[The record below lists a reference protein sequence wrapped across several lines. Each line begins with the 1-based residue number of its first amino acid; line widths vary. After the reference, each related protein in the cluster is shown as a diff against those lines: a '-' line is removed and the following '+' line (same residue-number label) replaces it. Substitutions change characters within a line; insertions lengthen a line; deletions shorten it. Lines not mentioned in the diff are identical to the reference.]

1 MKIRSIGLNGSHST
15 KKKKTNDSSDDF
27 RALLQKSSLEPT
39 HPTHETGINAQSDR
53 GSPETWTLIED
64 AASLLDKAMEQIQA
78 SGRPEPRLVQ
88 SLQALRSKLHQC
100 KDSINGAEDLDA
112 LITVETQRLQTW

>member
-1 MKIRSIGLNGSHST
+1 MKIRGIGLNGSHNT
-15 KKKKTNDSSDDF
+15 KKKKTNSSSDSF
-27 RALLQKSSLEPT
+27 RALLQSSLETT
-39 HPTHETGINAQSDR
+39 HPIHETETNAQSDQ

-78 SGRPEPRLVQ
+78 SGQPEPELVQ

-100 KDSINGAEDLDA
+100 KGSINGAEDLDA